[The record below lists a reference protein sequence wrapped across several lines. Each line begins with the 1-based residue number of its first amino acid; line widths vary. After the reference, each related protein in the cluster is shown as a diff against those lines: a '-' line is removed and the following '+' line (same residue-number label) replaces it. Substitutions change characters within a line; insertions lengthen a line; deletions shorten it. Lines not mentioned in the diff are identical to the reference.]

1 MTEDLPFNPHA
12 GDVRIAKVAAFVGC
26 DVSEVEAAFG
36 NMFAFALWAAERS
49 ESGDARK
56 EAKEL
61 RRLAAVL
68 DAAKG
73 LDLSEMRDELLA
85 NAVVAEHFTNPKAYP
100 ATKDRN
106 ERARVIADGIA
117 RLFIKGGR
125 SIGIGKDNYSGEP
138 STPFGRAVQH
148 ALAVFEI
155 EANWFRPA
163 EGAAKRSRSNTN

>member
-1 MTEDLPFNPHA
+1 MENQPFNPHA

-56 EAKEL
+56 EAKAL
-61 RRLAAVL
+61 RVAAEKFE
-68 DAAKG
+68 AAFPN
-73 LDLSEMRDELLA
+73 LTEIRDDMLREA
-85 NAVVAEHFTNPKAYP
+85 AVAEHFTNPQAYP
-100 ATKDRN
+100 ATKGRK

-117 RLFIKGGR
+117 RLFAKGGR
-125 SIGIGKDNYSGEP
+125 NIGIGKDPYSGDP

-148 ALAVFEI
+148 ALATFEI
-155 EANWFRPA
+155 EANWYQPA
-163 EGAAKRSRSNTN
+163 QSAAKRARSNTN

>member
-1 MTEDLPFNPHA
+1 MENLPFNPHA

-49 ESGDARK
+49 ESGEAK
-56 EAKEL
+56 QEAKEL

-68 DAAKG
+68 DTAKG
-73 LDLSEMRDELLA
+73 LDLTEMRDELLA
-85 NAVVAEHFTNPKAYP
+85 NAVVAEHFTNQKAYP
-100 ATKDRN
+100 ATRGRK

-117 RLFIKGGR
+117 RLFANGGR
-125 SIGIGKDNYSGEP
+125 NIGIGKDPYSGDP

-148 ALAVFEI
+148 ALATFEV

-163 EGAAKRSRSNTN
+163 EDAAKRARSNTN